1 MPPVLVA
8 VGLLTILSRAGRG
21 SHRRAGDGGV
31 GARGPSGPF
40 PSPSPA
46 RLPWT
51 NKRLI

>member
-31 GARGPSGPF
+31 GGEGSFRPVS
-40 PSPSPA
+40 
-46 RLPWT
+46 LPLT
-51 NKRLI
+51 GQAAVD